1 MEQWNSVKN
10 PPETKVS
17 HKESYEKSLDSN
29 TKGLDSL
36 AREGLGSKHLENE
49 QFHMARLKCLEG
61 HFSLARENMR
71 GKELRRDCEN
81 KST

>member
-29 TKGLDSL
+29 TTGLDSL
-36 AREGLGSKHLENE
+36 AGEGLGSKHREDE
-49 QFHMARLKCLEG
+49 QPHMARLKCLRRAFQVG
-61 HFSLARENMR
+61 KREHAGER
-71 GKELRRDCEN
+71 
-81 KST
+81 T

>member
-17 HKESYEKSLDSN
+17 HKESNEKSLDSN

-36 AREGLGSKHLENE
+36 AGEGLGSKHREDE
-49 QFHMARLKCLEG
+49 QPHYGEIEMF
-61 HFSLARENMR
+61 
-71 GKELRRDCEN
+71 
-81 KST
+81 

>member
-49 QFHMARLKCLEG
+49 QPHMARLKYFRRAFQFG
-61 HFSLARENMR
+61 KREHTGER
-71 GKELRRDCEN
+71 TQKRL
-81 KST
+81 

>member
-17 HKESYEKSLDSN
+17 HKESNEKSLDSN

-36 AREGLGSKHLENE
+36 AREGSRIKTSRESAVSHG
-49 QFHMARLKCLEG
+49 RLKCFRRAFQFG
-61 HFSLARENMR
+61 KREHAGER
-71 GKELRRDCEN
+71 TQKRL
-81 KST
+81 